1 MRHVLTIR
9 SIIHMGENTLIISL
23 ILFNIVLLAFVGGI
37 IVFIKQYRMKKKKH
51 EQELEIADM
60 LHKEELLQTQVEIQ
74 SQTMKHIGREIH
86 DNVGQKLTL
95 SGLYLQQLLMDEKN
109 NHIQENIHQV
119 NDIINDSLQELRH
132 LSKSLTDDTL
142 HKPITEL
149 LQQECQKINALKQC
163 SVHFEADSD
172 IDISSY
178 QIKSVLLRITQEFLQ
193 NSIKHAQCKTINI
206 QLSEEDSI
214 IVLSLQDDGIGF
226 DIKNLQSTGI
236 GLKNMRK
243 RTELIQG
250 IFLLNSAK
258 GKGTQLALKIP
269 NS

>member
-1 MRHVLTIR
+1 
-9 SIIHMGENTLIISL
+9 MGENTLIISL
-23 ILFNIVLLAFVGGI
+23 ILFNVVLLAFVGGI
-37 IVFIKQYRMKKKKH
+37 VVFIQQYRIKKKTH

-95 SGLYLQQLLMDEKN
+95 SGLYLQQLLIDEKN
-109 NHIQENIHQV
+109 HHIQENIHQV

-142 HKPITEL
+142 HNPITEL
-149 LQQECQKINALKQC
+149 LQQECEKVNTLKQC
-163 SVHFEADSD
+163 KVHFQSDAD

-193 NSIKHAQCKTINI
+193 NSIKHAQCNTIDI
-206 QLSEEDSI
+206 QLSKEDKTI
-214 IVLSLQDDGIGF
+214 ILTLKDDGIGF
-226 DIKNLQSTGI
+226 DINKLKSTGI

-243 RTELIQG
+243 RTEMIQG
-250 IFLLNSAK
+250 IFILESK
-258 GKGTQLALKIP
+258 PKKGTQLTLKIP